1 MILLNSFE
9 QQNGFSE
16 NESDEDKLHIPQSK
30 LTNST
35 SGQKEK
41 KEKRNITRNTW
52 SASLAN
58 LFRTH
63 LSRL

>member
-9 QQNGFSE
+9 QRNGFSE

-35 SGQKEK
+35 SSEKEK
-41 KEKRNITRNTW
+41 KKNEI
-52 SASLAN
+52 
-58 LFRTH
+58 
-63 LSRL
+63 